1 MRSVVTTHQP
11 WRSADAASSMLDY
24 LFACSIERRDP
35 DPPPALRSAFSVTLA
50 LLLDR
55 NDDVTPGPP
64 MRVWPVAEAPP
75 AFGPL
80 EFSADGR
87 RLLYVAEGGAL
98 VCLDAV
104 FGTHEEPQ
112 EGDAER
118 AMVDRSRS
126 PDGRLRT
133 DSHDFVGLVDV
144 TSGGLLRRFSWE
156 RSSAGACTANRAF
169 SLDGRRI
176 AVSYAYD
183 FTVRVFD
190 VETGELIHSLE
201 ASDHEAHLAFSPDG
215 RFLLAGT
222 KNGVR
227 LFQLASG
234 LSVLPEQRRRT
245 YTVAY
250 HPDGTA
256 VVVDDEGPVLQR
268 IALTG
273 LQSSDTTPDFETLGA
288 SLLEHELLLATG
300 RFDVWHD
307 LATLF
312 RRWM

>member
-1 MRSVVTTHQP
+1 MTHQP
-11 WRSADAASSMLDY
+11 RRPADATSSLFHY
-24 LFACSIERRDP
+24 LSACRAERRDP
-35 DPPPALRSAFSVTLA
+35 DPSPALRSAFSMTLA

-55 NDDVTPGPP
+55 NDDGAPGPP
-64 MRVWPVAEAPP
+64 TRVWPAAEAPP
-75 AFGPL
+75 TFGPM

-87 RLLYVAEGGAL
+87 RLLYAADGGAM

-104 FGTHEEPQ
+104 FGTQAEPQ

-133 DSHDFVGLVDV
+133 DTHDFVGLVDV
-144 TSGGLLRRFSWE
+144 ESGRLLRRLGWE
-156 RSSAGACTANRAF
+156 RSSAGACTVNRAF
-169 SLDGRRI
+169 SLDGARI

-183 FTVRVFD
+183 ITVRVFD
-190 VETGELIHSLE
+190 TDTGELIRSLW

-222 KNGVR
+222 KSGVR
-227 LFQLASG
+227 LFQLDSG

-268 IALTG
+268 IALTA
-273 LQSSDTTPDFETLGA
+273 LQSTATPPDLETLGK
-288 SLLEHELLLATG
+288 SVLEHELLLVTG
-300 RFDVWHD
+300 RDDVWHD
-307 LATLF
+307 LANLF
-312 RRWM
+312 RCWL